1 MDKMK
6 PLRNRGRNGRASGG
20 VMKWV
25 VLIVLVAVVGGV
37 VTLMLTDL
45 PAPTRHIEVAVPN
58 DRSPAA

>member
-1 MDKMK
+1 MT
-6 PLRNRGRNGRASGG
+6 
-20 VMKWV
+20 WI